1 MVLTNGTLKGKEE
14 TGQEAMKDEFGGFWI
29 PLSGEISTKE
39 EVLWARIQEAN
50 LVWREEFI
58 FLLTES
64 SLGPLLFPVTSL
76 STPRWRTAQDFAAT
90 DYSRCWT
97 CLL

>member
-1 MVLTNGTLKGKEE
+1 MVLTNGTLKEKEE

-29 PLSGEISTKE
+29 PLSGEISNKE

-50 LVWREEFI
+50 LVWREKSL
-58 FLLTES
+58 FLLAES
-64 SLGPLLFPVTSL
+64 SLGPLLCPFTSL
-76 STPRWRTAQDFAAT
+76 STPHWHTAQDFAAT

-97 CLL
+97 FLL